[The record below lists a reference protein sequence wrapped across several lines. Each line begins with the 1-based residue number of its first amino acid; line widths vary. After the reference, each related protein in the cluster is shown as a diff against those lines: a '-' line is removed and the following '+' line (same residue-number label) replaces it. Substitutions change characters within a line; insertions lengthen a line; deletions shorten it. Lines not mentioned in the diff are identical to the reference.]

1 MESNSVNVIQSQNTV
16 VVVEPTGNTITVV
29 NNSDSGQ
36 ITTQNSLENRF
47 FRGNYNQNKCRQTDG
62 VRAYESLFC
71 KKDIGTTIHPE
82 HLI

>member
-36 ITTQNSLENRF
+36 ITTQNTTFSPTTVV
-47 FRGNYNQNKCRQTDG
+47 QTTLTLNLDNLPNT
-62 VRAYESLFC
+62 VTVINTPKVQS
-71 KKDIGTTIHPE
+71 THT
-82 HLI
+82 